1 MAREISITL
10 RLVYRG
16 GDADEGRLD
25 LYDGADSI
33 FGFAK
38 ALQIATHA
46 FVKGSIAK
54 TAPSMKGA
62 RIYMQ
67 PPAAGSFIEPIQAV
81 ISDPAFMAGVGTGVV
96 TNAFYDFLK
105 IALGR
110 AAGLVFNPETP
121 TVRRRLEKDE
131 PFFDELADVLEGP
144 LRDAHRTIEES
155 GGTVSIERPRST
167 LLTFDDETLDWVK
180 TREEDEASAFRL
192 GTVTRFNILSH
203 NGRMFDKT
211 ENRTIPFKRG
221 ETLNGSSVLLLS
233 KSLDDAN
240 NKLPGLLEFQVKPV
254 RSARGVIKRFILSS
268 CRKPGLLGPAH
279 SL

>member
-10 RLVYRG
+10 KLVFRG
-16 GDADEGRLD
+16 GHADEGRLD

-38 ALQIATHA
+38 TLQMATHA
-46 FVKGSIAK
+46 FVKDGITK

-62 RIYMQ
+62 KIFMS
-67 PPAAGSFIEPIQAV
+67 PPKAGSFVEVLQVTIT
-81 ISDPAFMAGVGTGVV
+81 DPNFMAGLTTGVI

-110 AAGLVFNPETP
+110 AAGLMFEPETP
-121 TVRRRLEKDE
+121 AIRQRLERDE
-131 PFFDELADVLEGP
+131 PFFDELADLLEAP
-144 LRDAHRTIEES
+144 LREGHRTIEES
-155 GGTVSIERPRST
+155 GGTISLERPRSN
-167 LLTFDDETLDWVK
+167 LLTFDADTLDWVK
-180 TREEDEASAFRL
+180 TREEDEASTFRL
-192 GTVTRFNILSH
+192 GTVTRFNIISH
-203 NGRMFDKT
+203 NGRIYDKT
-211 ENRTIPFKRG
+211 EDRTIPFKAG
-221 ETLNGSSVLLLS
+221 ESLNQSSILLLS
-233 KSLDDAN
+233 KSLDEAN
-240 NKLPGLLEFQVKPV
+240 NRLPGLLEFQVAPV

>member
-1 MAREISITL
+1 MAREISIQL
-10 RLVYRG
+10 KLVYRG

-46 FVKGSIAK
+46 FVKDSITK

-62 RIYMQ
+62 KIFMN
-67 PPAAGSFIEPIQAV
+67 PPKTGSFIETLQVLIT
-81 ISDPAFMAGVGTGVV
+81 DPNFMAGVGTGVV

-110 AAGLVFNPETP
+110 AAGLLFEPETP
-121 TVRRRLEKDE
+121 AIRQRLDKDE
-131 PFFDELADVLEGP
+131 PFFDELADLLEGP
-144 LRDAHRTIEES
+144 LREAHRTIEES
-155 GGTVSIERPRST
+155 GGTVSLERPRSN
-167 LLTFDDETLDWVK
+167 LLTFDADTLDWVK
-180 TREEDEASAFRL
+180 TREEDEASAYRL
-192 GTVTRFNILSH
+192 GTVTRFNIISH
-203 NGRMFDKT
+203 NGRIFDKT
-211 ENRTIPFKRG
+211 EDRTIPFKAG
-221 ETLNGSSVLLLS
+221 DSLNQSSILLLS

-240 NKLPGLLEFQVKPV
+240 NKLPGLLEFQVTPV

-268 CRKPGLLGPAH
+268 CRKPGTLGPAH